1 MRIFASVF
9 LILAASSAVAEVFV
23 PTRVIRAKEI
33 IGPADVMQKR
43 SDILGA
49 LDVIGLEA
57 RVTLYPNR
65 PIRKGDV
72 GAPAVVERN
81 QEVTLI
87 YRTGGLQIVTEGRVL
102 ARGAVGERV
111 RVMNL
116 GSRIS
121 ITGLVREDGSIEVN

>member
-49 LDVIGLEA
+49 LDVVGLEA

>member
-1 MRIFASVF
+1 MRVLVSVI
-9 LILAASSAVAEVFV
+9 LILAVSSAAAEVFF

-33 IGPADVMQKR
+33 IGPTDVVQKR
-43 SDILGA
+43 SDVLGA

-65 PIRKGDV
+65 PIRNGDV
-72 GAPAVVERN
+72 GAPAIVERN
-81 QEVTLI
+81 QEVKLI
-87 YRTGGLQIVTEGRVL
+87 YRTGGLQIVAVGRVL
-102 ARGAVGERV
+102 ARGAVGEWV

-121 ITGLVREDGSIEVN
+121 VMGLVREDGWIEVN